1 MLQSLKEIEVNE
13 AAGEAGMG
21 MEDVWRDRVG
31 CGSFRRGEQNVVR
44 KGKLEMV
51 NGRVVDCVQRRKR
64 RAVTRWEDLT
74 GV

>member
-31 CGSFRRGEQNVVR
+31 CGSFRRGE
-44 KGKLEMV
+44 
-51 NGRVVDCVQRRKR
+51 
-64 RAVTRWEDLT
+64 
-74 GV
+74 